1 MIPFDKSSEKSNKE
15 KDLEDMKNDNDTII
29 ILFVVKIKR
38 KIIIY
43 LMILTI

>member
-15 KDLEDMKNDNDTII
+15 KDFEDIKNDNDTII